1 MRKRSLAVLLAAL
14 LLLVCAV
21 PSFALVDRSDSFYV
35 ADYADVLSDELE
47 NRIIALNGELEY
59 YCSGSQLVV
68 VSVDYLDGLYSDE
81 YAMTLFNEWGVGN
94 RDRNNGT
101 LLLLCPNENKAW
113 LTYGSGLEGALTSSR
128 VDEMFD
134 TVFWDPFD
142 AGDYETAVGSMVSEL
157 TAFYASYYN
166 ISADMLDPSS
176 YQGGGYDYDDG
187 GYVPDEPY
195 GNNDYSYSSGSR
207 LRPLVFLLIVVL
219 IIYLLI
225 RRADRR
231 SYQSYCG
238 AMGYGIRPYH
248 WWYLF
253 WGPHLSWHDPRPPRP
268 PRPPMS
274 GGYYSSWNHGSH
286 QYGSHSSGGFS
297 SHSSGSSFGG
307 HSSGSSFGGHSGGFS
322 SHSGGGFGGG
332 GHGGGGGGRR

>member
-1 MRKRSLAVLLAAL
+1 MRKRSLAVLLTAVL
-14 LLLVCAV
+14 LLLCAV

-35 ADYADVLSDELE
+35 ADYADVLSDALE
-47 NRIIALNGELEY
+47 SRIIDLNGELEY

-81 YAMTLFNEWGVGN
+81 YAMTLFNEWGVGS
-94 RDRNNGT
+94 REQNNGT

-113 LTYGSGLEGALTSSR
+113 LTYGAGLEGSLTSSR
-128 VDEMFD
+128 VDEMFND
-134 TVFWDPFD
+134 VFWDPFD
-142 AGDYETAVGSMVSEL
+142 AGDYETAVDAMVSEL
-157 TAFYASYYN
+157 TAFYASRYN
-166 ISADMLDPSS
+166 VSAEMLDPSS
-176 YQGGGYDYDDG
+176 YQDSGYDYGGGGY
-187 GYVPDEPY
+187 EPY
-195 GNNDYSYSSGSR
+195 AYDNYSYSSGTGVRS
-207 LRPLVFLLIVVL
+207 LVFLLIVIL

-231 SYQSYCG
+231 RYQRYCG
-238 AMGYGIRPYH
+238 AMGYGVRPYH

-253 WGPHLSWHDPRPPRP
+253 WGPHLRWHDPSP

-286 QYGSHSSGGFS
+286 QYGNHSSGSGFGS
-297 SHSSGSSFGG
+297 SFGSHSSGSSFGG
-307 HSSGSSFGGHSGGFS
+307 HSSGGFSGGGFS